1 MMTMKKN
8 LLAATVLASL
18 AFSATVLAE
27 APPGSQGNGQ
37 ILFKGSVLKA
47 PCGLAPGIDGDNQSI
62 DLGQVADSQLTTI
75 GYNTPTEFK
84 IKLVGCTFD
93 PKAVAEAKVNVRFDG
108 MSVGGANGLLGVSG
122 DAKGLA
128 IRLLDAAN
136 KQVKIATKS
145 APYTLRTGDNTLQ
158 FSAQVVA
165 LEGETVVA
173 GHYDALTSFSLTY
186 L

>member
-1 MMTMKKN
+1 MTIKKT

-18 AFSATVLAE
+18 ALSGTVQADV
-27 APPGSQGNGQ
+27 PPGSQGNGQ
-37 ILFKGSVLKA
+37 ILFKGYVLKA

-62 DLGQVADSQLTTI
+62 NLGQVSDAQLTTI
-75 GYNTPTEFK
+75 GYATPTEFK
-84 IKLVGCTFD
+84 IKLIGCTFD
-93 PKAVAEAKVNVRFDG
+93 AKAAAETKVNVRFDG
-108 MSVGGANGLLGVSG
+108 MSVGGANGFLGVSG

-128 IRLLDAAN
+128 IRLLDSSN

-145 APYTLRTGDNTLQ
+145 EPYTLRTGDNTLQ
-158 FSAQVVA
+158 FSAQVVS
-165 LEGETVVA
+165 LEGETVTA

>member
-1 MMTMKKN
+1 MTIKKS
-8 LLAATVLASL
+8 LLAATVLTSL
-18 AFSATVLAE
+18 AFSGTVLAE
-27 APPGSQGNGQ
+27 IPPGSQGNGQ

-62 DLGQVADSQLTTI
+62 DLGQVADAQLTTI
-75 GYNTPTEFK
+75 GYSTPTEFK

-93 PKAVAEAKVNVRFDG
+93 PKAVAETKVNVRFDG
-108 MSVGGANGLLGVSG
+108 MSVGGTNGFLGISG

-136 KQVKIATKS
+136 KPVKIATQS
-145 APYTLRTGDNTLQ
+145 SPYTLRTGDNSLQ

-165 LEGETVVA
+165 LEGETITA
-173 GHYDALTSFSLTY
+173 GHYDALASFSLTY